1 VQQGRAVWHVKVFA
15 IGKAVPQITDEDR
28 EGKHTLQL
36 YLDGKIEQFYFTQD
50 KLGVVFLM
58 LVESVDKANATV
70 DALPLAAGGFL
81 NYEFLP
87 VGPLAPFSQLHGWA
101 TRSPTDASP
110 SPSRVPTHGSG
121 PMRIA
126 TPSPWWTFSS
136 YSLPVLTGAPNLLFP
151 PVSAFCTHLLSAADI
166 FDHRMGRALILFGVD
181 AFPVERWTREGTWR

>member
-101 TRSPTDASP
+101 MRSPTDAFAVALTSADA
-110 SPSRVPTHGSG
+110 RLWADAD
-121 PMRIA
+121 R
-126 TPSPWWTFSS
+126 
-136 YSLPVLTGAPNLLFP
+136 YSFTVVDFHLLLFAGFDRRTEFI
-151 PVSAFCTHLLSAADI
+151 VSARVGVLHAPIVRGRHL
-166 FDHRMGRALILFGVD
+166 
-181 AFPVERWTREGTWR
+181 